1 MPGGIVHPKSRHAAR
16 RLRWMAHAKSL
27 SLKSLNPEEHAKSRE
42 KSRSL
47 ATRDSLSHEGTN
59 EGTYS
64 QNGTH
69 PHRWRSQLLLIVT
82 GLLLPLALSH
92 T

>member
-47 ATRDSLSHEGTN
+47 AIRD
-59 EGTYS
+59 
-64 QNGTH
+64 
-69 PHRWRSQLLLIVT
+69 
-82 GLLLPLALSH
+82 
-92 T
+92 

>member
-1 MPGGIVHPKSRHAAR
+1 MADGIVHP
-16 RLRWMAHAKSL
+16 KSL
-27 SLKSLNPEEHAKSRE
+27 SLKSLNPVEHAKSRE

-47 ATRDSLSHEGTN
+47 AIRDSLSHKGTN

-64 QNGTH
+64 QNGTYT
-69 PHRWRSQLLLIVT
+69 HRWRSQLLLIVT